1 MPQDYIHIK
10 GAREHNLKNVEITI
24 PRDKLVVITGVS
36 GSGKSSL
43 AFDTIYAEGQRRYVE
58 SLSAY
63 ARQFLG
69 RMDKPDVDYIE
80 GLSPAISIDQKGVS
94 HNPRSTV
101 GTVTEIYDYL
111 RLLFARVGVPHCPKC
126 GSPVQRQTVSQIVD
140 ALMNLPEGS
149 RITLLAPK
157 VRRKKGE
164 HKDILEAA
172 RKAGFVRI
180 RVNGEILLLDET
192 DNLNLNKQKW
202 HYIELVVDRLI
213 VRPDSDLGRLA
224 ESVETGLREGD
235 GVVEAL
241 PESGEALVFSERFA
255 CAKCGISL
263 PEIEPRTFS
272 FNSPHGACAECTG
285 LGYRL
290 AVDPGLV
297 IPDRSLSLAQGAV
310 TPWTHVGT
318 SGAWYLSLMEAV
330 AQANGFSA
338 TVPVSQLTEEQINL
352 ILFGNGSRKITVSH
366 RTGRGRTY
374 SWDTTFEGVIP
385 NLERRYK
392 TTESDY
398 ARSRIERYMSARPC
412 RVCQGRRLRPEAL
425 AVQVCG
431 LGIMEVCAKNIGSAA
446 QWIREIDPDMP
457 LDAPPDTPGVNGSS
471 VNGHHPGETATPTP
485 PANGRNGKT
494 AGELPAA
501 AANGHRPRQTLSP
514 RDKTIAN
521 QVLKE
526 IDGRLKFLEGIGLD
540 YVTMD
545 RTAQT
550 LSGGEAQRV
559 RLATQIGSG
568 LTGVLYVCDEPTV
581 GLHPH
586 DDHRLI
592 ATLTRLRDMGN
603 TVLVV
608 EHDEAMMR
616 AADFIADLGP
626 RAGEYGG
633 QVVAAGPVADIENSP
648 DSLTGAYLSGRK
660 QVPVPSVRRPG
671 NGLSLQVKGA
681 RENNLRNIDV
691 EFPLGRLVCITGVS
705 GSGKSSLVYQVLY
718 KRLNQAIN
726 RGRDLPGDH
735 DAVLGMEAV
744 DKVVK
749 IDQSP
754 IGRTPRSN
762 PATYTGAFTPI
773 RELFAN
779 LPEARV
785 RGYKPGRFS
794 FNVKGGRCEACQG
807 EGYNQ
812 IEMQFLP
819 DVTVPCEI
827 CQGLRYNREALEVT
841 LRGHSIAA
849 VLNMTVDT
857 ALELFANFPR
867 IRPKLE
873 TLRDV
878 GLGYIRLG
886 QPATTLSGGEAQ
898 RVKLATELSK
908 RATGK
913 TVYLLDEPT
922 TGLSFEDCAALLGV
936 LHRLVDAGNTVILIE
951 HNLDV
956 MKNSDWIIDLGPGA
970 GDNGGELLA
979 VGAPEEIAQHPQSI
993 TGQYLKA
1000 ALQNARPAAPSAA
1013 ANANANG
1020 ASSDNESAAETAS
1033 PPKPRR
1039 RRTPA
1044 AAT

>member
-1 MPQDYIHIK
+1 MPQDFIHVK
-10 GAREHNLKNVEITI
+10 GAREHNLKNIEII
-24 PRDKLVVITGVS
+24 VPRDKLVVITGVS

-126 GSPVQRQTVSQIVD
+126 DSPVARQTVSQIVD
-140 ALMNLPEGS
+140 AIMSLEEGS

-157 VRRKKGE
+157 IRRKKGE
-164 HKDILEAA
+164 HKDVLEAA
-172 RKAGFVRI
+172 RRAGFVRI
-180 RVNGEILLLDET
+180 RVNGEIRMLDET
-192 DNLNLNKQKW
+192 EALNLNKNKW
-202 HYIELVVDRLI
+202 HYIELVVDRII
-213 VRPDSDLGRLA
+213 VRPETELARVA
-224 ESVETGLREGD
+224 ESVETCLREGE
-235 GVVEAL
+235 GVVEVL
-241 PESGEALVFSERFA
+241 RESSDGSDSETLVFSEQFA
-255 CAKCGISL
+255 CAKCNVSL

-272 FNSPHGACAECTG
+272 FNSPHGACSECTG
-285 LGYRL
+285 LGYKL
-290 AVDPGLV
+290 AVDPELV
-297 IPDRSLSLAQGAV
+297 IPNKNLSLSQGAI
-310 TPWTHVGT
+310 TPWVRVGT
-318 SGAWYLSLMEAV
+318 SGAWYISLMEAV
-330 AQANGFSA
+330 AEANGFSA
-338 TVPVSQLTEEQINL
+338 KVPVREMDPEHVDL
-352 ILFGNGSRKITVSH
+352 ILYGNGSQKVTVSH
-366 RTGRGRTY
+366 RTHRGRTY
-374 SWDTTFEGVIP
+374 SWDTNFEGVIP
-385 NLERRYK
+385 NLERRYR

-398 ARSRIERYMSARPC
+398 ARSQIERYMSARPC
-412 RVCQGRRLRPEAL
+412 RSCGGKRLRPEAL
-425 AVQVCG
+425 AVRVCG
-431 LGIMEVCAKNIGSAA
+431 LGIMDVCAKNIGAA
-446 QWIREIDPDMP
+446 AEWVEQIDPDSEYNQNGTS
-457 LDAPPDTPGVNGSS
+457 LVAAALANGADTSVAAGRHGQNNGRRNGSR
-471 VNGHHPGETATPTP
+471 NGRKAS
-485 PANGRNGKT
+485 RNGKT
-494 AGELPAA
+494 AAP
-501 AANGHRPRQTLSP
+501 QMLSA

-526 IDGRLKFLEGIGLD
+526 IDGRLKFLIGIGLD

-586 DDHRLI
+586 DDQRLI
-592 ATLTRLRDMGN
+592 NTLTRLRDMGN

-616 AADFIADLGP
+616 SADFIADLGP
-626 RAGEYGG
+626 RAGEHGG
-633 QVVAAGPVADIENSP
+633 QVVAVGTVEEIENSEE
-648 DSLTGAYLSGRK
+648 SLTGQYLSGRK
-660 QVPVPSVRRPG
+660 QVPVPQERREG
-671 NGLSLQVKGA
+671 NGLSLTVTGA
-681 RENNLRNIDV
+681 RENNLQGIDV

-705 GSGKSSLVYQVLY
+705 GSGKSSLVYEILY
-718 KRLNQAIN
+718 KKLNQRIN
-726 RGRDLPGDH
+726 NGRDLPGKH
-735 DAVLGMEAV
+735 DDLLGVEGV

-779 LPEARV
+779 LPESRV

-827 CQGLRYNREALEVT
+827 CHGLRYNREALEVT
-841 LRGHSIAA
+841 MRGKHIAD

-857 ALELFANFPR
+857 ALEFFMNFPR

-951 HNLDV
+951 HNIDV
-956 MKNSDWIIDLGPGA
+956 MKNADWLIDLGPGA
-970 GDNGGELLA
+970 GDKGGELIATGTPEQLA
-979 VGAPEEIAQHPQSI
+979 EHPSSVTAP
-993 TGQYLKA
+993 YLKA
-1000 ALQNARPAAPSAA
+1000 ALEQTRAFSAQPPR
-1013 ANANANG
+1013 
-1020 ASSDNESAAETAS
+1020 AETAEEL
-1033 PPKPRR
+1033 
-1039 RRTPA
+1039 A
-1044 AAT
+1044 GVV

>member
-1 MPQDYIHIK
+1 MPQDFIHVK
-10 GAREHNLKNVEITI
+10 GAREHNLKNIEITV

-126 GSPVQRQTVSQIVD
+126 DSPVARQTVSQIVD
-140 ALMNLPEGS
+140 AIMSLEEGS

-164 HKDILEAA
+164 HKDVFEAA

-180 RVNGEILLLDET
+180 RVNGEIMMLDEI

-202 HYIELVVDRLI
+202 HYIELVVDRI
-213 VRPDSDLGRLA
+213 IIRPETELSRVA
-224 ESVETGLREGD
+224 ESVETCLREAE
-235 GVVEAL
+235 GVVEVLREPTA
-241 PESGEALVFSERFA
+241 ESAGETLVFSEQFA
-255 CAKCGISL
+255 CAKCNVSL

-285 LGYRL
+285 LGYKL
-290 AVDPGLV
+290 AVDPELV
-297 IPDRSLSLAQGAV
+297 IPNKNLTLSQGAI
-310 TPWTHVGT
+310 TPWVKVGT
-318 SGAWYLSLMEAV
+318 SGAWYISLMEAV
-330 AQANGFSA
+330 AEANGFSA
-338 TVPVSQLTEEQINL
+338 KVPVRELAQAHIDL
-352 ILFGNGSRKITVSH
+352 ILYGNGNRKVTVNH
-366 RTGRGRTY
+366 RTHRGRTY
-374 SWDTTFEGVIP
+374 SWDTNFEGVIP
-385 NLERRYK
+385 NLERRYR

-398 ARSRIERYMSARPC
+398 ARGQIERYMSARPC
-412 RVCQGRRLRPEAL
+412 RSCGGKRLRPEAL
-425 AVQVCG
+425 AVRVCG
-431 LGIMEVCAKNIGSAA
+431 LGIMDVCAKNIGAA
-446 QWIREIDPDMP
+446 AEWVEQIDPDSEY
-457 LDAPPDTPGVNGSS
+457 N
-471 VNGHHPGETATPTP
+471 
-485 PANGRNGKT
+485 RNGN
-494 AGELPAA
+494 GNGVY
-501 AANGHRPRQTLSP
+501 ANGHDNGNVNETSRNGRRNGRRNGSKNGAKNGSAADIPQTLST

-526 IDGRLKFLEGIGLD
+526 IDGRLKFLMGIGLD

-586 DDHRLI
+586 DDQRLI
-592 ATLTRLRDMGN
+592 NTLSRLRDMGN

-626 RAGEYGG
+626 RAGEHGG
-633 QVVAAGPVADIENSP
+633 HVVATGTVEEIENSEE
-648 DSLTGAYLSGRK
+648 SLTGQYLSGRK
-660 QVPVPSVRRPG
+660 QVPVPETRREG
-671 NGLSLQVKGA
+671 NGLSLTVKGA
-681 RENNLRNIDV
+681 RENNLRSIDV

-705 GSGKSSLVYQVLY
+705 GSGKSSLVYEILY
-718 KRLNQAIN
+718 KKLNQRIN
-726 RGRDLPGDH
+726 NGRDLPGDH
-735 DAVLGMEAV
+735 DDLLGVEGV

-773 RELFAN
+773 RELFSN
-779 LPEARV
+779 LPESRV

-827 CQGLRYNREALEVT
+827 CHGLRYNREALEVT
-841 LRGHSIAA
+841 MRGKHIAD

-857 ALELFANFPR
+857 ALEFFLNFPR

-951 HNLDV
+951 HNIDV
-956 MKNSDWIIDLGPGA
+956 MKNADWLIDLGPGA
-970 GDNGGELLA
+970 GDKGGQLIA
-979 VGAPEEIAQHPQSI
+979 TGTPEELAKHPSSV
-993 TGQYLKA
+993 TAPYLKA
-1000 ALQNARPAAPSAA
+1000 ALEGRAFIV
-1013 ANANANG
+1013 G
-1020 ASSDNESAAETAS
+1020 GE
-1033 PPKPRR
+1033 
-1039 RRTPA
+1039 
-1044 AAT
+1044 ATEATELAGVR